1 MTPRPE
7 NQDEGMPRPAPSGG
21 AAGSATVVQP
31 SLDELRAE
39 AMEWG
44 RKPRARGTLY
54 VTEHMVRAMRAYG
67 WTIVVGA
74 LGQPILYLLGL
85 AVGLAALIDAPIVA
99 NGTEVSYL
107 VFVAPA
113 LLMTAAISV
122 ASEEFSFPVM
132 AGFKWRRYFYGFSA
146 SAISP
151 GQIAGGV
158 VMGASARM
166 LFVTAAYYLFIW
178 IFGAVPDPATGWLTI
193 PIGLLAGLSFGI
205 PYMAYAASITED
217 KGQFALV
224 QRFIFMPMFL
234 FSGTFYPLTELPL
247 WLQWIGWVSPL
258 WHASELGRVVTYD
271 MPTDPFAILIHVGY
285 LLLLAGGGYL
295 IARRLFS
302 RRLGE

>member
-1 MTPRPE
+1 MTSPSD
-7 NQDEGMPRPAPSGG
+7 DERMPPPG
-21 AAGSATVVQP
+21 AAASVTAAQP
-31 SLDELRAE
+31 TLDELRAE
-39 AMEWG
+39 AMLWG
-44 RKPRARGTLY
+44 RKPRARGTWY

-67 WTIVVGA
+67 WTLVVNA

-85 AVGLAALIDAPIVA
+85 AVGLAALIGAPIDDA
-99 NGTEVSYL
+99 GTEVSYL

-113 LLMTAAISV
+113 LLMTAAIAV

-146 SAISP
+146 SALSP

-158 VMGASARM
+158 VAGASARM

-193 PIGLLAGLSFGI
+193 PIGLLAGLAFGV
-205 PYMAYAASITED
+205 PYMAYAASITDD

-234 FSGTFYPLTELPL
+234 FSGTFYPLATLPL

-258 WHASELGRVVTYD
+258 WHASELGRIVTYGK
-271 MPTDPFAILIHVGY
+271 PAEPFVILVHVGY
-285 LLLLAGGGYL
+285 LLLLAVGGYV
-295 IARRLFS
+295 IGRRLFE

>member
-1 MTPRPE
+1 MTLPPEEPRPH
-7 NQDEGMPRPAPSGG
+7 PRHAPATL
-21 AAGSATVVQP
+21 AQP

-39 AMEWG
+39 AMRWG
-44 RKPRARGTLY
+44 RRPRAFGTLY

-85 AVGLAALIDAPIVA
+85 AVGLAALIDAPITQDGV
-99 NGTEVSYL
+99 EVSYL

-122 ASEEFSFPVM
+122 ASEEFSYPVM
-132 AGFKWRRYFYGFSA
+132 AGFKWRRYFFGFSA
-146 SAISP
+146 TGLSP

-158 VMGASARM
+158 IAGASARI
-166 LFVTAAYYLFIW
+166 VVVVVAYYLFLW
-178 IFGAVPDPATGWLTI
+178 LFQAVPDPQTGWLTI
-193 PIGLLAGLSFGI
+193 PIGLLGGLAFGI
-205 PYMAYAASITED
+205 PYMAYTASIRDD
-217 KGQFALV
+217 KGQVALV

-234 FSGTFYPLTELPL
+234 FSGTFYPLDTLPL

-258 WHASELGRVVTYD
+258 WHATELGRVAAYGL
-271 MPTDPFAILIHVGY
+271 PIDPFAIVVHLGY
-285 LLLLAGGGYL
+285 LLMLSAGGYL
-295 IARRLFS
+295 LGRRMFQ

>member
-1 MTPRPE
+1 MTGRP
-7 NQDEGMPRPAPSGG
+7 DDAG
-21 AAGSATVVQP
+21 AAATTAAP

-39 AMEWG
+39 ALQWG
-44 RKPRARGTLY
+44 RKPRMFGTWY

-67 WTIVVGA
+67 WTIIVGA

-85 AVGLAALIDAPIVA
+85 AVGLAALIDAPIVE
-99 NGTEVSYL
+99 NGVEVSYL

-122 ASEEFSFPVM
+122 ASEEFSYPVM
-132 AGFKWRRYFYGFSA
+132 AGFKWRRYFFGFSA
-146 SAISP
+146 SALSP

-158 VMGASARM
+158 VAGASARII
-166 LFVTAAYYLFIW
+166 FVVVAYYAFLW

-193 PIGLLAGLSFGI
+193 PIGLLAGLAFGI

-217 KGQFALV
+217 KGQIALV

-234 FSGTFYPLTELPL
+234 FSGTFYPLATLPL

-258 WHASELGRVVTYD
+258 WHATELGRMVTYGKPAEPL
-271 MPTDPFAILIHVGY
+271 MIFVHVGY
-285 LLLLAGGGYL
+285 LLVLSIGGYL
-295 IARRLFS
+295 VGRRLFG
-302 RRLGE
+302 RRLAE

>member
-1 MTPRPE
+1 MSARPE
-7 NQDEGMPRPAPSGG
+7 EAPA
-21 AAGSATVVQP
+21 ATTPQP
-31 SLDELRAE
+31 TLDELRAE
-39 AMEWG
+39 ALRWG
-44 RKPRARGTLY
+44 RKPRALGTWY

-85 AVGLAALIDAPIVA
+85 AVGLAALIDAPITE
-99 NGTEVSYL
+99 NGVEVSYL

-122 ASEEFSFPVM
+122 ASEEFSYPVM
-132 AGFKWRRYFYGFSA
+132 SGFKWRRYFFGFSA
-146 SAISP
+146 SALSP

-158 VMGASARM
+158 VAGASARI
-166 LFVTAAYYLFIW
+166 LLVVVAYYLFLW

-193 PIGLLAGLSFGI
+193 PIGLLAGLAFGI

-217 KGQFALV
+217 KGQMALV
-224 QRFIFMPMFL
+224 QRFVFMPMFL
-234 FSGTFYPLTELPL
+234 FSGTFYPLATLPL

-258 WHASELGRVVTYD
+258 WHATELGRMVTYGKPAEPL
-271 MPTDPFAILIHVGY
+271 MILVHVGY
-285 LLLLAGGGYL
+285 LLALSIGGYL
-295 IARRLFS
+295 AGRRLFQ